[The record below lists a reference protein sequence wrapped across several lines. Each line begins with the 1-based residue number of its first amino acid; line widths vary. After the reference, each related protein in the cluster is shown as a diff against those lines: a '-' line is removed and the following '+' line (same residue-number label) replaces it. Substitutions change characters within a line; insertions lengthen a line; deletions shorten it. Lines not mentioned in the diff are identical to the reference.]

1 MFRSLFT
8 ELSQAGSGFP
18 GRGARRA
25 MARAAGL
32 AAITVLMLGTL
43 SGTAQAQSVF
53 TDLTQSFYMTN
64 IYWQGGGDA
73 EVNTKSGRFTDVFVT
88 TENFEIHTG
97 GVGASIVV
105 KYEIHEGYPDY
116 TVLRRYETIF
126 LSAPLGYRIVNAGF
140 NKFPVNWSQ
149 RYFGRDHDWH
159 DESAAVDQTYL
170 RQLSVKFDGSGRD
183 DQGNAAISGVI
194 SIPVELVRN

>member
-8 ELSQAGSGFP
+8 VNSHAGSGFP

-53 TDLTQSFYMTN
+53 TDLTQSFYTTN

-97 GVGASIVV
+97 GVAVSTVL

-116 TVLRRYETIF
+116 TVLRRYETVF
-126 LSAPLGYRIVNAGF
+126 LFAPPGYHIVNAGF
-140 NKFPVNWSQ
+140 NKSPVNWSK
-149 RYFGRDHDWH
+149 RYFGQDHNWH
-159 DESAAVDQTYL
+159 NESAEVAYSYL
-170 RQLSVKFDGSGRD
+170 RSLEVKFDGSGRD
-183 DQGNAAISGVI
+183 DKGNAAMSGVI
-194 SIPVELVRN
+194 AIPVELVRN